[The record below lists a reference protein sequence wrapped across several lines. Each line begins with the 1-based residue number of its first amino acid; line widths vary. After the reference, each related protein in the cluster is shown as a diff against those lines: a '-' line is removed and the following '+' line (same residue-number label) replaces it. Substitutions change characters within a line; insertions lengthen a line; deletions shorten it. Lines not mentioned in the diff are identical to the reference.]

1 MHHSGVHMSKGTSA
15 FFCVVINKG
24 TCLTEHS
31 VENPTLRRK
40 TLKYGD
46 VKCFLF
52 CWKRCLPCADLFAWS
67 CFILFLISC
76 LLKVA
81 LLFTVGE
88 NYNGL
93 LHIYFLSQFN
103 FNPYSYSFIACSWNV
118 RFCSTVNFR
127 VSSKWFVHH

>member
-31 VENPTLRRK
+31 VEKPTLRRK
-40 TLKYGD
+40 TPLKYGD

-67 CFILFLISC
+67 CFILFLILP

-81 LLFTVGE
+81 LLFKVGE

-93 LHIYFLSQFN
+93 LHICFLILTL
-103 FNPYSYSFIACSWNV
+103 IATFLLPAPGTLDSV
-118 RFCSTVNFR
+118 PLLISE
-127 VSSKWFVHH
+127 